1 MKRASLKMAIL
12 IPSISILLVGIV
24 AMVIVVGAVASAST
38 NDITA
43 RLIDARVNEYSNKF
57 ETLSLEAYS
66 TVRTLAPIINERA
79 INSENPRDE
88 IIGVLESVLL
98 ISKSTTGT

>member
-1 MKRASLKMAIL
+1 MKRASLKTAIL

-57 ETLSLEAYS
+57 ETLS
-66 TVRTLAPIINERA
+66 
-79 INSENPRDE
+79 
-88 IIGVLESVLL
+88 
-98 ISKSTTGT
+98 